1 LSFRLAADAVALA
14 AEAVSNEGPSK
25 RGEIEMAAKAAEA
38 RPVRQGPAALI
49 VIAAALVLFLL
60 LFGWRWF
67 LVQPFRSPAGSMRPT
82 IGIGQYFLATKWAYG
97 YSRYSF
103 APFQDMLPHGRW
115 FAREPK
121 RGDLVVFRPLG
132 ETRDFVKRLVG
143 MPGDRIQM
151 IDGVLHINGAA
162 ARHERRGNMTVAGR
176 DGETENVAAV
186 RETLPNGVSYIVLDR
201 YPDWEL
207 DNTRAFVVPAGH
219 YFMLGDDRD
228 FSQDSRTVL
237 VGYVPYDNLI
247 GRVDTIF

>member
-1 LSFRLAADAVALA
+1 M
-14 AEAVSNEGPSK
+14 E
-25 RGEIEMAAKAAEA
+25 AKAAAAA
-38 RPVRQGPAALI
+38 RPVRQGPAAFIAIAVLLI
-49 VIAAALVLFLL
+49 LFLL

-67 LVQPFRSPAGSMRPT
+67 LVQPFRVPAGSMRPT
-82 IGIGQYFLATKWAYG
+82 IGIGQHVLVTKWAYG

-103 APFQDMLPHGRW
+103 APFDSMLPAGRW
-115 FAREPK
+115 LARAPQ
-121 RGDLVVFRPLG
+121 RGDLVVFRPAG

-162 ARHERRGNMTVAGR
+162 VRHERRGNMTVAGR
-176 DGETENVAAV
+176 DGETESVPAV

-201 YPDWEL
+201 YPDWDL
-207 DNTRAFVVPAGH
+207 DNTRAYVVPAGN

-237 VGYVPYDNLI
+237 VGFVPYDNLI